1 MFVLFKKRIAV
12 EVSSE
17 EVTRIVNILDENDI
31 HFELRTRRE
40 RGTFGNFF
48 DAQSY
53 GRANISMY
61 KGSARPAFVYMIYVK
76 RRDVERARD
85 LLWGD

>member
-12 EVSSE
+12 ETSNE
-17 EVTRIVNILDENDI
+17 EVTRIATVLEENNISY
-31 HFELRTRRE
+31 ELRTRRE
-40 RGTFGNFF
+40 RGFFGTFF

-53 GRANISMY
+53 ARANISMY
-61 KGSARPAFVYMIYVK
+61 KGASQPFFIYMVYVK
-76 RRDVERARD
+76 RRDVARARD